1 MLFAVGTKVRMKHTG
16 DKGVVTEILGGGML
30 NVLLQFD
37 DMEIPVFEEDVVKEE
52 EYVASNSK
60 HFIQQGKQVRAKN
73 APAPSKKIEYTIEKS
88 LGVQLA
94 FDPDYDREGMVKKYK
109 IFLLNDTDYDYLFSI
124 YLERAGTVPKSFN
137 GKLDALSTYL
147 VEELLYD
154 SLNDN
159 PSFTV
164 DCWRM
169 TTAGTEQKQTQ
180 TIKIKPKQFF
190 KKVQVTPLLKR
201 PVHLYVVFDPTKK
214 PAETSKEEDLKAYTQ
229 KNVKPTKKRKADYV
243 AYDPHDV
250 REFAN
255 FVPEID
261 LHIENLSARTLKMS
275 NAEMLRLQL
284 QNFDTFIAK
293 AIRLGVHRVFV
304 IHGVG
309 KGKLRNE
316 IASRLIK
323 MPGVKTFK
331 NEYHPKYGW
340 GATEVFF

>member
-16 DKGVVTEILGGGML
+16 DKGVVTKLLGDGML

-37 DMEIPVFEEDVVKEE
+37 DMEIPVFEEDVIKEE
-52 EYVASNSK
+52 EYVEEYSK
-60 HFIQQGKQVRAKN
+60 HFIKKGKQVRAKDI
-73 APAPSKKIEYTIEKS
+73 PAPSKKIDYNIKNS
-88 LGVQLA
+88 LGVQIA
-94 FDPDYDREGMVKKYK
+94 FDPDYDREGMVKQYK
-109 IFLLNDTDYDYLFSI
+109 IFLLNDTTYDYLFSV
-124 YLERAGTVPKSFN
+124 YLERVSTVPKSFN
-137 GKLDALSTYL
+137 GKLDATSVFL
-147 VEELLYD
+147 VDDLPYD

-190 KKVQVTPLLKR
+190 KKVQVTPMLNR
-201 PVHLYVVFDPTKK
+201 PVHLYILFNPANKATKK
-214 PAETSKEEDLKAYTQ
+214 PKEDDLKVYTQ
-229 KNVKPTKKRKADYV
+229 KNTKITKKRKENYV
-243 AYDPHDV
+243 AYDAHDV

-255 FVPEID
+255 FVPELD
-261 LHIENLSARTLKMS
+261 LHLENSSSKTHKMN
-275 NAEMLRLQL
+275 NADKLRLQL
-284 QNFDTFIAK
+284 KNFDDFIAK

-304 IHGVG
+304 IHGIG

-316 IASRLIK
+316 IASRLINL
-323 MPGVKTFK
+323 PEVQTFK

>member
-16 DKGVVTEILGGGML
+16 DKGVVTEILGDGML

-37 DMEIPVFEEDVVKEE
+37 EMEIPVFEEDVVKEE
-52 EYVASNSK
+52 AYVAANSE
-60 HFIQQGKQVRAKN
+60 HFVKKGKQVRAKN
-73 APAPSKKIEYTIEKS
+73 APSPSKKIEYTIEKS

-94 FDPDYDREGMVKKYK
+94 FDPDYDSEGMVKKYK

-137 GKLDALSTYL
+137 GKIDALSTYL

-159 PSFTV
+159 PSFAV

-180 TIKIKPKQFF
+180 TIKLKPKQFF
-190 KKVQVTPLLKR
+190 KKVQITPLLNR
-201 PVHLYVVFDPTKK
+201 PVHLYVLFDPTKK
-214 PAETSKEEDLKAYTQ
+214 SSEKPKEEGLKAYTQ
-229 KNVKPTKKRKADYV
+229 KNIKPTKKRKENYA

-255 FVPEID
+255 FIPEID
-261 LHIENLSARTLKMS
+261 LHVENLSSKTLKMN
-275 NAEMLRLQL
+275 NAEKLRLQL
-284 QNFDTFIAK
+284 SNFDTFIEK

-304 IHGVG
+304 IHGLG

-316 IASRLIK
+316 IASRLINI
-323 MPGVKTFK
+323 PEVKTFK